1 MKGGIITYFWSNNI
15 GALIQCISLREFLNK
30 KLPIDFEFENYM
42 PNELVIREKTSP
54 TKTFNPVKYFKAYKK
69 NLYLDNWKKKIA
81 KLPNYIIKKENKDY
95 NKDFY
100 VYGSDEI
107 WNYENPFFK
116 YDEYYYGNINKR
128 YKVAYAV
135 SVGNLNFK
143 KNQIPSQIEGNIK
156 TFKNI
161 IVRDENTFEFVKSI
175 TKVKPFVGCDPSFL
189 ITPDILSGKNS
200 EYAKSFDKKDY
211 IMVYG
216 LYFSSEQVKKIKR
229 YSKQN
234 ELKIVSVCYYNI
246 WADMN
251 ILSVDPND
259 FIQLMKNSHFIVTSM
274 FHGIMLSYKNKKN
287 FWFSSDPYRKN
298 KIKFFLDKF
307 ELNNRELTFLSNE
320 CINFSKNK
328 SHLDDWIDESK
339 DKLLKSFNL

>member
-42 PNELVIREKTSP
+42 PNELVVREKISQ
-54 TKTFNPVKYFKAYKK
+54 TKTYNPVKFIKAYKK
-69 NLYLDNWKKKIA
+69 NLYLDNWKKNY
-81 KLPNYIIKKENKDY
+81 KLPNYILKNKDY
-95 NKDFY
+95 SKDFY

-107 WNYENPFFK
+107 RNYKNPFFD
-116 YDEYYYGNINKR
+116 YDEYYYGETNKR
-128 YKVAYAV
+128 YKIAYAV
-135 SVGNLNFK
+135 SIGNLNFK
-143 KNQIPSQIEGNIK
+143 KNQIPSQIEDNIK

-200 EYAKSFDKKDY
+200 RYAKMFDKKDY
-211 IMVYG
+211 IMIYG
-216 LYFSSEQVKKIKR
+216 LYFSKKQIKKIKR

-234 ELKIVSVCYYNI
+234 ELKIISVCYYNI

-251 ILSVDPND
+251 ILSVDLTIVSTNEKFS
-259 FIQLMKNSHFIVTSM
+259 FIITSM
-274 FHGIMLSYKNKKN
+274 FHGIILSYKNKK
-287 FWFSSDPYRKN
+287 
-298 KIKFFLDKF
+298 KFLVFFD
-307 ELNNRELTFLSNE
+307 
-320 CINFSKNK
+320 
-328 SHLDDWIDESK
+328 H
-339 DKLLKSFNL
+339 